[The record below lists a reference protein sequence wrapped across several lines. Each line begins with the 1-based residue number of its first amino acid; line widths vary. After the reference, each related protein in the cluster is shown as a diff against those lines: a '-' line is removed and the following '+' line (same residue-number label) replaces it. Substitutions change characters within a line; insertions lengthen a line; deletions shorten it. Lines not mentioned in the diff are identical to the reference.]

1 MNHLT
6 LAFVHFAVLTLG
18 AGLLVRIWRFHVVV
32 DVVDPARAPVIANLD
47 QPVIPPMR
55 VLNPWQVLR
64 APGGV
69 Q

>member
-1 MNHLT
+1 MNHLA
-6 LAFVHFAVLTLG
+6 LAFAHFAVLTLG

-32 DVVDPARAPVIANLD
+32 DNVEPAHAPVIANLD

-55 VLNPWQVLR
+55 ILNPWQVLR